1 MFDVDKLNIY
11 WNGDSKLFNI
21 KSDPDFNRLLQLE
34 QKILLH
40 PRNAHMLFMPV
51 IDDLLK
57 QDARAEIIG
66 RLKKLPLKDPTTF
79 FQTLTPQKNVEK
91 GLTFVKSKF
100 GVGVVALDITG
111 HAVFMVD
118 DINISPT
125 FNNPNNEF
133 NSTPTGLLFEGLQ
146 NKYSLTS
153 MYDAA
158 GRIISEVQS
167 QTMNSQ
173 VDAGK
178 DPYAVGLGIN
188 SQTLNMLMY
197 LNRRGVPII
206 TALKFINQPMI
217 QDYLELQRINESLVN
232 KQRGEELRKS
242 ELIDSLY
249 AKHELNRPLLDRRL
263 TITEKSLDSG
273 ILKGEIDVMQS
284 QYFEYFLALVDE
296 VSAFNDLKNVMTVDT
311 KGKKDRAAVENYQK
325 LMVKVIATGIVSD
338 ESLHK
343 IVNKG
348 LLSPFYT
355 AQQLYTQ
362 LYYPF
367 YAFDTSLF
375 GEPLR
380 ALKDMLADR
389 QKGEYMKDKVRTTVE
404 NDFMLFLIQ
413 NYHDDFSLDSFD
425 KIFGFTDDLSIA
437 KQIQDLQNNKAL
449 KDNPVIQALFPMLS
463 VAKDKA
469 SNKMFDA
476 LKLFEREISTLD
488 LNDFIDYMKDIRD
501 EVDENLYKSIIQ
513 LGIYQ
518 AGFLNSPFS
527 LNKVFPTFNTS
538 KRENG
543 KLVEFTNDYLREI
556 QLSVVNKLRVL
567 ETESDL
573 IFDQFNTLF
582 YLNNPDFLP
591 KRFWKKSPIKF
602 FYLWSKD
609 RQERVLRYIDGPTN
623 VEMQPLGNT
632 YFKRYFLEL
641 APNIDLTPTADTTSS
656 TSGFK
661 GYKGGYSND
670 GKGTPQGDGKDKAMR
685 EVAKF
690 FIGEMTDG
698 NTESSTFGSL
708 MAIKKDPLAVVIRSD
723 KGGTYNIYDAQDGKI
738 DANKYVSINNV
749 LEDLRS
755 KKGVVMLAKNGS
767 APKQLLQYTK
777 DLILEFHNNGAEF
790 IVGDMPGVDSQFID
804 YLKEIGATFT
814 IYHAGSKSRITVDEG
829 QKTIKMQL
837 DNIEK
842 IKSNNKTI
850 TNRTEK
856 FDDGIYTLVDNTRVE
871 LKYMGEAKVGIA
883 YDARNKEI
891 PVVNIKISNFE
902 THEWNGDQFAQA
914 EGFKDWNDFKQNN
927 KFSDNFINGKQ
938 SRYVY
943 DIKVLQQNDP
953 NQLDLFSGLS
963 EPMSSMEDNMFTPEE
978 IAEAQQKKQECKGT
992 NPKPIT
998 K

>member
-513 LGIYQ
+513 LGVYQ

-573 IFDQFNTLF
+573 IFNQFNTLF
-582 YLNNPDFLP
+582 YLNNPEFLP

-609 RQERVLRYIDGPTN
+609 RQERVLRYINGSTN
-623 VEMQPLGNT
+623 IELQPLGNT

-641 APNIDLTPTADTTSS
+641 VPTA
-656 TSGFK
+656 
-661 GYKGGYSND
+661 
-670 GKGTPQGDGKDKAMR
+670 
-685 EVAKF
+685 
-690 FIGEMTDG
+690 
-698 NTESSTFGSL
+698 
-708 MAIKKDPLAVVIRSD
+708 
-723 KGGTYNIYDAQDGKI
+723 NIQS
-738 DANKYVSINNV
+738 V
-749 LEDLRS
+749 E
-755 KKGVVMLAKNGS
+755 
-767 APKQLLQYTK
+767 
-777 DLILEFHNNGAEF
+777 
-790 IVGDMPGVDSQFID
+790 
-804 YLKEIGATFT
+804 
-814 IYHAGSKSRITVDEG
+814 EG

-883 YDARNKEI
+883 YDTRNKEI

-902 THEWNGDQFAQA
+902 THEWSGDQFAQA